1 MTREGREYTT
11 ASLSVAFARQ
21 GVPIGTIARALVVG
35 ESQVR
40 SVCERA
46 MESGE
51 LLRLPPDSADDQ
63 RSATYTEL
71 VHLREKVAE
80 QAALLKEI
88 QLPPTSLADNLKSR
102 LELTN
107 KESMIVATLIRHG
120 RASKDRLYFA
130 LYGQNDDPPD
140 AKIIDVFVCKI
151 RKKLPEGVEIK
162 TIWGAGYEMHLASIE
177 ALHDIAETQIL
188 VVESPSL
195 VPA

>member
-51 LLRLPPDSADDQ
+51 LLRLPPDSADDR
-63 RSATYTEL
+63 RSPTYTEL

-88 QLPPTSLADNLKSR
+88 QLPSTSLVENLKSR
-102 LELTN
+102 LELTG
-107 KESMIVATLIRHG
+107 KEAMIVATLMRHG

-151 RKKLPEGVEIK
+151 RKKLPKGVEIK